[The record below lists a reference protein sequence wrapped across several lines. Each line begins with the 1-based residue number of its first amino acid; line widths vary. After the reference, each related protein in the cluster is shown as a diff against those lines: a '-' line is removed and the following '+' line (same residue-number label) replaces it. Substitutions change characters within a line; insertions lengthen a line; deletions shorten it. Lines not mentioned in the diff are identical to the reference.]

1 MSKIKVHKPVLIAQ
15 SADAPILWG
24 GYQIPRLRID
34 DQKRIFVKFNNRMD
48 SVDTYSVEH
57 LDPVFVST
65 DGGETFS
72 ETTNEEWI
80 KAATTMPNGEKID
93 FIHENHITEYPELPP
108 LPEYRKNIYTVEEL
122 NPILGEKIE
131 KSIKIYRIVNGEIR
145 KEKANFIWKNMPVE
159 YVPNKRLSKV
169 IVGYDERPLLF
180 DENNVMWITC
190 YCKALRED
198 GKPISGR
205 CATHIL
211 KSEDF
216 GHTFEYVSSIPYM
229 EHYNREGTV
238 HIEGFNETALI
249 LLGNGRMA
257 AIIRSGTQSS
267 KDPGNPETKPSPYI
281 FITRSS
287 DNGKTWET
295 PKPLYDFGVQ
305 PRAIKFP
312 NGPHL
317 MSSGRP
323 GVYIRASYDENAE
336 IWDEPIFVLK
346 VPDEERW
353 TGYYNYSCSNTD
365 LKLYDEKTAFI
376 AYSDF
381 TMNDKDGRKLK
392 SIMVSKI
399 TLED

>member
-1 MSKIKVHKPVLIAQ
+1 MQKIKVHKPVLIAQ

-24 GYQIPRLRID
+24 GYQIPRMRISD
-34 DQKRIFVKFNNRMD
+34 DKKIYVKFNDRMD
-48 SVDTYSVEH
+48 SVDTYDVEEF
-57 LDPVFVST
+57 DPVFVST
-65 DGGETFS
+65 DMGETW
-72 ETTNEEWI
+72 EKCTNEEWI

-93 FIHENHITEYPELPP
+93 FIHQNGITEFPPLPP
-108 LPEYRKNIYTVEEL
+108 LPPERLNIYTVEEL
-122 NPILGEKIE
+122 NPIFGEKVE
-131 KSIKIYRIVNGEIR
+131 KSVAIYRVKDGEIR
-145 KEKANFIWKNMPVE
+145 KEKAEIVWDNMPVT
-159 YVPNKRLSKV
+159 YVPGKRLSKV
-169 IVGYDERPLLF
+169 SIGYDERAIIF

-190 YCKALRED
+190 YCKALDENL
-198 GKPISGR
+198 KPFSKR
-205 CATHIL
+205 CSTHIL
-211 KSEDF
+211 KSKDF
-216 GHTFEYVSSIPYM
+216 GRTFEYVSTIPYK
-229 EHYNREGTV
+229 EEYNRPGTV

-249 LLGNGRMA
+249 LLGQGRMV

-281 FITRSS
+281 FITKSS

-295 PKPLYDFGVQ
+295 PKPLYDYGIQ

-312 NGPHL
+312 NGPFL

-323 GVYIRASYDENAE
+323 GVYLRTSFDPNAE
-336 IWDEPIFVLK
+336 IWDDPIDVLK
-346 VPDEERW
+346 VPDSERY

-365 LKLYDEKTAFI
+365 LKLYDDKTAFI
-376 AYSDF
+376 TYSDF